1 MLNNLKVNS
10 NNFSMERAICPNAK
24 NLWKNNICSKKI
36 NTIPKCVCRIRRE
49 ILHKI
54 GKNQMKIKK
63 KKTIHWCWMLIV
75 LEIKLHK
82 IKEKKGKLMQN
93 VIRIFHR
100 KKISK
105 IKKVDL
111 VLLKKVLLRKLDYLL
126 QLLLIF
132 KGG

>member
-1 MLNNLKVNS
+1 
-10 NNFSMERAICPNAK
+10 
-24 NLWKNNICSKKI
+24 
-36 NTIPKCVCRIRRE
+36 
-49 ILHKI
+49 
-54 GKNQMKIKK
+54 
-63 KKTIHWCWMLIV
+63 MLIV